1 MTATIAMTD
10 TLLEDV
16 LDRALDRARVGIDRS
31 QALGEAQ
38 VAVLEAALSLV
49 RAGSP
54 RPARNA
60 AEHAELL
67 REALAS
73 VRAAT
78 VATGIA
84 VTTHRPHAAQLPGGL
99 PGAAHARI

>member
-1 MTATIAMTD
+1 MAD
-10 TLLEDV
+10 TLEDV
-16 LDRALDRARVGIDRS
+16 LDRAREGIDRS
-31 QALGEAQ
+31 EALGEAQ

-49 RAGSP
+49 RASGERLAQSP
-54 RPARNA
+54 SER
-60 AEHAELL
+60 AELL

-84 VTTHRPHAAQLPGGL
+84 VTRAHRSPVVAAQLPGLL
-99 PGAAHARI
+99 PGTPAVRI

>member
-1 MTATIAMTD
+1 MRSEDMTET
-10 TLLEDV
+10 LEDV
-16 LDRALDRARVGIDRS
+16 LDRARVGIDRS
-31 QALGEAQ
+31 EALGEAQ

-49 RAGSP
+49 RARGP
-54 RPARNA
+54 RA
-60 AEHAELL
+60 AESASVRAELL

-84 VTTHRPHAAQLPGGL
+84 VTAHRPVAVAAQLPGAL
-99 PGAAHARI
+99 PHIAHARL